1 MAAVGRFQVM
11 ATLQAARAQALGLS
25 MDEAKGWG
33 LSRAIFY
40 AAAKRGFHRTKSDG
54 DGHKQT
60 AHQRERHAQ
69 EETYTLGGEEAYI
82 LRDRSDG
89 LRFRFGDEEQT
100 ARDFD
105 RQIVSRFPDWDEAW
119 SEARRIIDEADP
131 DDLSSQHRFF
141 DHVYKP
147 RRDTLAKRWSGDRE
161 RAPRAHRVQRKAAA
175 T

>member
-1 MAAVGRFQVM
+1 M

-25 MDEAKGWG
+25 LDEAKSWG

-40 AAAKRGFHRTKSDG
+40 AVAKRGFHRTKGES

-60 AHQRERHAQ
+60 THRDKQHTD
-69 EETYTLGGEEAYI
+69 EEAFTLGGEEAYI
-82 LRDRSDG
+82 SRDRGDG

-105 RQIVSRFPDWDEAW
+105 RQIIVRFPDWDAAW
-119 SEARRIIDEADP
+119 SEARRIVSDADQA
-131 DDLSSQHRFF
+131 DLNSQH
-141 DHVYKP
+141 YKP
-147 RRDTLAKRWSGDRE
+147 RRDELAKRWSGDRE
-161 RAPRAHRVQRKAAA
+161 RAPRAHRVRRKAAA